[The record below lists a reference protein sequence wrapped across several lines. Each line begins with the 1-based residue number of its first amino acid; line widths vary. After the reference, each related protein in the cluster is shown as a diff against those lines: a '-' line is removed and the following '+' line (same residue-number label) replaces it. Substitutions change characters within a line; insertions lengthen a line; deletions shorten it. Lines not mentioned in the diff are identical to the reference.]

1 MYGSGR
7 SASYIPLPE
16 TAKSTIALAFSA
28 DGEYFASTHGDHTVK
43 VRPPLPCQ
51 ETPGPP
57 PQCPAQH
64 LGPHH
69 TPQHRTARSMRR
81 ARGGVAA
88 RTGTAAWGRVPPTPR
103 APPWPLRPRCE
114 ERRRRPVPGCSVVPP
129 ASPWAGVPLCN
140 LDGGVRAHRPR
151 AHALDGQVP
160 PAQQPSARLGLARPD
175 RAHLGREHQAV
186 PLPAPF
192 RLCRLLHRLPLERR
206 AARRGCGQAHLV
218 VAVRPPRPLPPSLA
232 SPPPL
237 APSCGPPTP
246 PVVAWQVAAAR
257 AAPGAHRRRAAPPLR
272 PYEQHGGGRRL
283 GGPPATRRA

>member
-1 MYGSGR
+1 MSSSRKRTGVHSLLFQRELTGRRRTNLLLWSRELMYGSGR

-103 APPWPLRPRCE
+103 APPL
-114 ERRRRPVPGCSVVPP
+114 
-129 ASPWAGVPLCN
+129 
-140 LDGGVRAHRPR
+140 
-151 AHALDGQVP
+151 
-160 PAQQPSARLGLARPD
+160 
-175 RAHLGREHQAV
+175 
-186 PLPAPF
+186 
-192 RLCRLLHRLPLERR
+192 
-206 AARRGCGQAHLV
+206 
-218 VAVRPPRPLPPSLA
+218 
-232 SPPPL
+232 
-237 APSCGPPTP
+237 
-246 PVVAWQVAAAR
+246 AAA
-257 AAPGAHRRRAAPPLR
+257 AAV
-272 PYEQHGGGRRL
+272 
-283 GGPPATRRA
+283 